1 MDPADAID
9 AFASDADGAA
19 LNITPLAVAQLSASD
34 ADRESDVSTKKRR
47 RVRTGCFTCRD
58 RHLKCD
64 EALGQCQNCRKSGRL
79 CRRGVRLNFVDTQVV
94 APPTCVTPPAGT
106 GVTFRDDSRM
116 IASEYVGGFERYP
129 PPEQDAL
136 VDDIRQTSTPVQLA
150 SNAFFITQYQISRHV
165 CLEDPTE
172 LALMQ
177 VFVDRVGPW
186 MDIVDEAKHFTRILP
201 LYAIE
206 QPLLRAVIT
215 ACVGCYVSIHLSNEA
230 SERVRYYDAAALML
244 SDSTANLHR
253 DPSLCATAALILEI
267 AEVLILGPI
276 ESGMRIRAGNSAR
289 CLIRECQWTTRT
301 QGLGG
306 ACSWL
311 SILMELLDCI
321 AFRQTVVWDPDS
333 WGVEMGFV
341 AEPSIAGNEAVWTQ
355 RIIYIC
361 TKVSDFRS
369 SNIKGIGNSS
379 RYAEAQRLEQW
390 SLYTE
395 WCDKWLC
402 SIPRSMLP
410 LGNVQPWQRNP
421 QSVFPQVWLP
431 DRSAIVAQML
441 YHITRIMLL
450 ETDPLHQNHLPKLQE
465 EQQRHAYSVCGIV
478 SNDKN
483 NGIPVFSAQLLA
495 VAAGYLVDRKAQE
508 EVVVI
513 LDQLRCTSGLTT
525 EHIRDKLQETWGWH
539 SHGHQP
545 FPDTTNTST
554 VPVGIRTSDH
564 GHEYHQVGIT
574 DPFSYSLVETQQ
586 YLDHHLV
593 YDQSHQG
600 LGPQ

>member
-9 AFASDADGAA
+9 AFASDADGAP
-19 LNITPLAVAQLSASD
+19 LNIIPLAVAQLSASD
-34 ADRESDVSTKKRR
+34 ADRESDVSTKKRK

-79 CRRGVRLNFVDTQVV
+79 CRRGVRLNFVDTQVA

-106 GVTFRDDSRM
+106 SVTFRDDSRI

-129 PPEQDAL
+129 PPEQDTP
-136 VDDIRQTSTPVQLA
+136 VDGPRQTSTPVQPG
-150 SNAFFITQYQISRHV
+150 SNPFFNTQFPISRHI
-165 CLEDPTE
+165 CLEDPSE
-172 LALMQ
+172 LSLMQ
-177 VFVDRVGPW
+177 VFVNQIGPW

-201 LYAIE
+201 LYAVE
-206 QPLLRAVIT
+206 QPLLRAVIA

-230 SERVRYYDAAALML
+230 SERVRYYDTAALML
-244 SDSTANLHR
+244 SDSIASLHR
-253 DPSLCATAALILEI
+253 DPSLCATAALIIEI
-267 AEVLILGPI
+267 AEMLTLGPI

-289 CLIRECQWTTRT
+289 SLIRECQWTTRT

-306 ACSWL
+306 TCSWL

-321 AFRQTVVWDPDS
+321 TFRQTVVWDPDT
-333 WGVEMGFV
+333 WGIDMGFV
-341 AEPSIAGNEAVWTQ
+341 VEPSIAGNEGLWTQ

-369 SNIKGIGNSS
+369 SNIKGNGNST

-390 SLYTE
+390 SLYNE
-395 WCDKWLC
+395 WCDKWSD

-421 QSVFPQVWLP
+421 QSVFPQVWLLE
-431 DRSAIVAQML
+431 RSAIVSQML

-450 ETDPLHQNHLPKLQE
+450 ETNPLQQDHLPELQE

-483 NGIPVFSAQLLA
+483 SGIPIFSAQLLA
-495 VAAGYLVDRKAQE
+495 VAGGYLVDRKAQE
-508 EVVVI
+508 EVVAI
-513 LDQLRCTSGLTT
+513 LDQLRRTSGLGT

-545 FPDTTNTST
+545 FPNTVDTST
-554 VPVGIRTSDH
+554 VPIEIHTSNH
-564 GHEYHQVGIT
+564 GHEYPQVGIT
-574 DPFSYSLVETQQ
+574 DPFPYTLVETHQ

-593 YDQSHQG
+593 YDQSHQS
-600 LGPQ
+600 L

>member
-9 AFASDADGAA
+9 AFASDADGSA

-34 ADRESDVSTKKRR
+34 ADRESDVSIKKRK

-106 GVTFRDDSRM
+106 GVTFRDDSRI

-129 PPEQDAL
+129 PPEQDAP
-136 VDDIRQTSTPVQLA
+136 VEDTRQTSIPVQPG
-150 SNAFFITQYQISRHV
+150 SNPFLNSQCQISRHG

-172 LALMQ
+172 LSLLQ
-177 VFVDRVGPW
+177 VFVDQIGPW

-201 LYAIE
+201 LYAVE
-206 QPLLRAVIT
+206 QPLLRAVIA
-215 ACVGCYVSIHLSNEA
+215 ACVELYVSMHLFKEA

-244 SDSTANLHR
+244 SDCIATLHR
-253 DPSLCATAALILEI
+253 DPSLCATAALIIEI
-267 AEVLILGPI
+267 AEMLILGPI
-276 ESGMRIRAGNSAR
+276 ETGMRIRAGNSAR
-289 CLIRECQWTTRT
+289 SLIRECQWTTRT

-306 ACSWL
+306 TCSWL

-321 AFRQTVVWDPDS
+321 AFRQTVVWDPDT
-333 WGVEMGFV
+333 WGIDMGFV
-341 AEPSIAGNEAVWTQ
+341 VEPSIVGNEEFWTQ

-361 TKVSDFRS
+361 AKVSDFRS
-369 SNIKGIGNSS
+369 SNINGIGNST

-390 SLYTE
+390 SLYNE
-395 WCDKWLC
+395 WCARWLD

-410 LGNVQPWQRNP
+410 LGNVQPWQRHP
-421 QSVFPQVWLP
+421 QSVFPQVWLLG
-431 DRSAIVAQML
+431 RSAIVAQML

-450 ETDPLHQNHLPKLQE
+450 ETDPLQQDHLPNLQE

-483 NGIPVFSAQLLA
+483 NGIPVFSAYLLA

-508 EVVVI
+508 EVVAI
-513 LDQLRCTSGLTT
+513 LDQLRRTSGLST
-525 EHIRDKLQETWGWH
+525 EHIRDKLQGTWGWH
-539 SHGHQP
+539 SHAHES
-545 FPDTTNTST
+545 FPDTIDTST
-554 VPVGIRTSDH
+554 VSVEIHASDQD
-564 GHEYHQVGIT
+564 HEYSHVGIT
-574 DPFSYSLVETQQ
+574 DPFTYSLVETHQ
-586 YLDHHLV
+586 YLDHHLI
-593 YDQSHQG
+593 YDQSHQS
-600 LGPQ
+600 L